1 MAVVNLQ
8 ALNSR
13 LGYARLAALFM
24 TCLAFSLVVHSRVW
38 WGQFGSWCLFAWCFS
53 FATIALVLLLEVAG
67 LTSKAPVSWREAPV
81 ALAAFSGLLCLSASI
96 IYPVRFVNQDSRQQ
110 EYTVTATVASCLA
123 TVAYAVQVWLSK
135 ARPGEVTG
143 YLATVPGL
151 LKVVE
156 AFAAG
161 VIFAFVGNTSYDRYP
176 ALQWCLAVYCICFI
190 LAALLI
196 LLFLTGR
203 SSWLP
208 TPLERWLGAYALL
221 GVLLYATATIL
232 WPLFC
237 FDRRYGH
244 SSRPHNCGRGC
255 YWDSQVAVAVL
266 TAFNLLVYVA
276 DLIHSGRLVFIRTH

>member
-8 ALNSR
+8 ALNSQ
-13 LGYARLAALFM
+13 LGYARLAALFL
-24 TCLAFSLVVHSRVW
+24 TCLAFSLVVHVGIW
-38 WGQFGSWCLFAWCFS
+38 WGQPGDWCMFAWCFS
-53 FATIALVLLLEVAG
+53 FAATALVLLLEVAG
-67 LTSKAPVSWREAPV
+67 LTSRAPVSWREAPV
-81 ALAAFSGLLCLSASI
+81 ALAAFSGLLCLSASV
-96 IYPVRFVNQDSRQQ
+96 IYPVYFVNRNHGQQD
-110 EYTVTATVASCLA
+110 YTVTATVASCLA

-161 VIFAFVGNTSYDRYP
+161 VIFAFVGETYYHGYP
-176 ALQWCLAVYCICFI
+176 ALKWCLAVYCICFI
-190 LAALLI
+190 LATLLI
-196 LLFLTGR
+196 LLFLTGH
-203 SSWLP
+203 SGWLP

-221 GVLLYATATIL
+221 GVLFYATATIL

-237 FDRRYGH
+237 FDRRYGN
-244 SSRPHNCGRGC
+244 SRRPSNCSKGC
-255 YWDSQVAVAVL
+255 YWDNQVVVAVL

-276 DLIHSGRLVFIRTH
+276 DLIHSGRLVFVRTH